1 MEVLLN
7 FYGVGVKVISEEDE
21 ITRRI
26 HKDFSFFVVEHL
38 DDTQKNIEVVSK
50 LEMLNDMPYPLLIP
64 RFKNRNLI
72 LYQKKYLRVCDYY
85 GDGICIFNLKE
96 DKATLYNDKLN
107 RLHEL
112 TYLFILSRVGKA
124 LDLMGL
130 HRLHGMAVIKDK
142 TLFVGM
148 MPMNGGKTTLLS
160 YLLSDGRFA
169 NVSDDSPL
177 IDTEGRVLPFPIRIG
192 FEKNSKMPELFKKAN
207 SYQLERKEYGE
218 KTLFSLEDLDVSIS
232 GDYKKIILFRG
243 FKGAAFASLKK
254 VSRWNF
260 IGFIFEQ
267 GVIGVGLPILIEY
280 FWEFGFVDFL
290 RKSKIFIS
298 RVKSFRKF
306 LSKSETYYF
315 EMSSDIEENVDCLV
329 EKKSTHIRVLL

>member
-1 MEVLLN
+1 MEVILN
-7 FYGVGVKVISEEDE
+7 FYGVGVKVVSEEDE
-21 ITRRI
+21 LTRRI

-38 DDTQKNIEVVSK
+38 DDTQKNIDVVSK
-50 LEMLNDMPYPLLIP
+50 LEMVSEIPYPLLIP

-72 LYQKKYLRVCDYY
+72 LYQKKHIRICDYH
-85 GDGICIFNLKE
+85 GDGLCIFNLKE
-96 DKATLYNDKLN
+96 DKATFYNDKLN

-160 YLLSDGRFA
+160 FLLNDGRFA

-177 IDTEGRVLPFPIRIG
+177 IDKKGRVLPFPIRIG
-192 FEKNSKMPELFKKAN
+192 FEENGQMPELFEKTT
-207 SYQLERKEYGE
+207 SYQLERKEYGK
-218 KTLFSLEDLDVSIS
+218 KTLFSLEDLNVSIS
-232 GDYKKIILFRG
+232 GDYQNIILFRG
-243 FKGAAFASLKK
+243 FKGASFARLKK
-254 VSRWNF
+254 VSSLKF

-267 GVIGVGLPILIEY
+267 GVIGIGLPILIEY

-290 RKSKIFIS
+290 KKAKIFIS
-298 RVKSFRKF
+298 RVQSFRKF

-315 EMSSDIEENVDCLV
+315 EMSSDIKENVDCLI
-329 EKKSTHIRVLL
+329 EKKSTH

>member
-1 MEVLLN
+1 MLN

-21 ITRRI
+21 LTLRI

-38 DDTQKNIEVVSK
+38 EDTQKNIKVVSK
-50 LEMLNDMPYPLLIP
+50 LEMLNEMPYPLLIP

-72 LYQKKYLRVCDYY
+72 LYQKKNIRVCDYY
-85 GDGICIFNLKE
+85 GDGLCIFNLKE
-96 DKATLYNDKLN
+96 DKATLYNQRLN

-112 TYLFILSRVGKA
+112 TYLFILSRVGKT

-130 HRLHGMAVIKDK
+130 HRLHAMAVIKDK

-160 YLLSDGRFA
+160 YLLNDGRFA

-177 IDTEGRVLPFPIRIG
+177 IDCDGKVLPFPIRIG
-192 FEKNSKMPELFKKAN
+192 FEENSKMPELFKTAN
-207 SYQLERKEYGE
+207 SYQLERKEYGK
-218 KTLFSLEDLDVSIS
+218 KTLFSLEDLNISIS
-232 GDYKKIILFRG
+232 EDYQNIILFRG

-254 VSRWNF
+254 VSRLNF

-280 FWEFGFVDFL
+280 FWEFGLVDFL
-290 RKSKIFIS
+290 KKSKIFIS
-298 RVKSFRKF
+298 RVQSLYKF
-306 LSKSETYYF
+306 LNKSETYYF
-315 EMSSDIEENVDCLV
+315 EMSSNIEENVECLV
-329 EKKSTHIRVLL
+329 ENKKALI